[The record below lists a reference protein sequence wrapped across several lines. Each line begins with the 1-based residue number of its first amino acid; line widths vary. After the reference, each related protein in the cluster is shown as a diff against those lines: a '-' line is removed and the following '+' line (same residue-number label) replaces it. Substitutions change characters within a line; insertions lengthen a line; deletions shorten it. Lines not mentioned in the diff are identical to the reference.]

1 MEARIWYGFVRQRRE
16 DILWVQRNPLLMEC
30 WVMAR
35 EGLQHVGSTCN
46 YNFATTLPMLTS
58 TMKWLVT
65 VLKDYKP
72 GGSTQQNSP

>member
-1 MEARIWYGFVRQRRE
+1 MEARVWYGCVEQRRE

-46 YNFATTLPMLTS
+46 YNSATILPMLTFNK
-58 TMKWLVT
+58 TFTITYV
-65 VLKDYKP
+65 
-72 GGSTQQNSP
+72 